1 MHIERQDNI
10 MQNVYD
16 LAHELARSLKE
27 TDQYKDLKRT
37 KQQIDSDETLKKM
50 VEDFNSKNFQIQTAI
65 ATGQQPDEEALKQI
79 QSMYSIV
86 MQDPSC
92 AAYFNAEAAFST
104 ILADI
109 SKILGEM
116 IDA

>member
-1 MHIERQDNI
+1 

-27 TDQYKDLKRT
+27 TDQYKDFKKLKEE
-37 KQQIDSDETLKKM
+37 IDANETLKKM
-50 VEDFNSKNFQIQTAI
+50 IDDFNAKNLQLQTALMS
-65 ATGQQPDEEALKQI
+65 GQTPDEESTKQL

-92 AAYFNAEAAFST
+92 AAYLNAEMAFST
-104 ILADI
+104 IIADI
-109 SKILGEM
+109 SKILGEA
-116 IDA
+116 IDG